1 MITKVR
7 DMLDSKGYTVYSVT
21 SDTKIIDALALLVEK
36 NIGAL
41 PVIDNGKLSGIFS
54 ERDYARKVVLQG
66 KSSRDTAVAD
76 IMTPKVVLVK
86 PDDTLGKCMQLM
98 DSNKIRHLPVVSP
111 DDETQ
116 VIGFL
121 SVSDIVRTIIAEQRH
136 TIEQLQ
142 QYIQS

>member
-41 PVIDNGKLSGIFS
+41 PIIDNGKLSGIFS

-86 PDDTLGKCMQLM
+86 PDDTLGKCIKLI
-98 DSNKIRHLPVVSP
+98 DSNKIRYLPVVSP

-116 VIGFL
+116 VIGIL
-121 SVSDIVRTIIAEQRH
+121 SVSDIVRTIIAEQRD
-136 TIEQLQ
+136 TIEHLQ
-142 QYIQS
+142 HYIQS